1 MVAIRIGRIQKKTR
15 YNNDG
20 QIKKTRYKN
29 YESEEHFEVPE
40 AGDGQ

>member
-1 MVAIRIGRIQKKTR
+1 MITTDK
-15 YNNDG
+15 YNRLD
-20 QIKKTRYKN
+20 IYIN